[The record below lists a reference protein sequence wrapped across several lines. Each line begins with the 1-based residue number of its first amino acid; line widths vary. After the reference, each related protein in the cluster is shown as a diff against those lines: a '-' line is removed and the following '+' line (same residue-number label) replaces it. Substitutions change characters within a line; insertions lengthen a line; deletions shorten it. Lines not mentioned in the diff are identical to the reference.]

1 MARCV
6 LGTIIPMTKTR
17 SRVCIVTPAL
27 ADANNGNWQTAR
39 RWASMLG
46 QTYRVNLVPAWP
58 HPGVDAPDVLLALHA
73 RRSAASIAAW
83 AQRYPQRPL
92 LVALTGTDL
101 YRDIAH
107 DSSAQHALTVA
118 HQLIVLQEAGPQQLP
133 HAHQHKCSVV
143 FQSSTS
149 RKPLVKT
156 RHHLNVVVVGH
167 LREEKSPHTVFEVA
181 RHLKAQD
188 GIHIK
193 HIGDAL
199 EPALGQAA
207 QDTAQLCPHYQWV
220 GGLSHSQTRQAIQRA
235 HVLLHPSQMEG
246 GAHVVMEAITSGTP
260 VLASHVAG
268 NVGMLG
274 PEYGGYF
281 PWNDS
286 SAATALL
293 RQCRHSLDMDLHN
306 PHNLLTQLT
315 AQCEQR
321 APLFAPVREALALQT
336 LVARALASVPQHNP

>member
-1 MARCV
+1 MTSARQKIKHSKPQV
-6 LGTIIPMTKTR
+6 RPW
-17 SRVCIVTPAL
+17 VCIVTPAF

-39 RWASMLG
+39 RWARMLS
-46 QTYRVNLVPAWP
+46 QAYRVSLVPAWP
-58 HPGVDAPDVLLALHA
+58 HPGVEAPDVLLALHA

-107 DSSAQHALTVA
+107 DSSAQHGLAVA

-133 HAHQHKCSVV
+133 GAHQHKCSVV

-149 RKPLVKT
+149 RKPLAKT

-167 LREEKSPHTVFEVA
+167 LRAEKSPHTVFEVA
-181 RHLKAQD
+181 RCLQAHE
-188 GIHIK
+188 GIQIK
-193 HIGDAL
+193 HIGVAL
-199 EPALGQAA
+199 DPALGQAA
-207 QDTAQLCPHYQWV
+207 LDTAQLCPHYQWK
-220 GGLSHSQTRQAIQRA
+220 GGLNHAQSRQAIQRA
-235 HVLLHPSQMEG
+235 HVLLHTSQMEG

-274 PEYGGYF
+274 AEYGGYF

-293 RQCRHSLDMDLHN
+293 RQCRYSLDMDLQS
-306 PHNLLTQLT
+306 PHNLLAQLT

-321 APLFAPVREALALQT
+321 APLFAPAQEAWALQT
-336 LVARALASVPQHNP
+336 RVAQALASAS